1 MLVGVMVDWIW
12 GCLSGL
18 RLTGYLRI
26 PINMKRNQE
35 YSYSCKG
42 MHSVGIVN
50 IFRGLLRYFHYRK
63 HDGMRTDM
71 VLEKDVRVLLLD
83 PQTAKREWHTEC
95 GLSIWNLKTSPKGH
109 ISFNKATST
118 TTSSYLLIVPVPM
131 GLWAHFYSNHHTRAM
146 WSLIEA
152 VVQGAHRQASSQAD
166 NQTGSWG
173 SLLWVLG

>member
-1 MLVGVMVDWIW
+1 M
-12 GCLSGL
+12 
-18 RLTGYLRI
+18 
-26 PINMKRNQE
+26 
-35 YSYSCKG
+35 
-42 MHSVGIVN
+42 
-50 IFRGLLRYFHYRK
+50 GLLTFSEVYSIIFIIGSVMACRHTWCWKKMWEFYFWILRQQK
-63 HDGMRTDM
+63 ENGTLSVAWASETSKLAPRDTF
-71 VLEKDVRVLLLD
+71 LL
-83 PQTAKREWHTEC
+83 TR
-95 GLSIWNLKTSPKGH
+95 H

-118 TTSSYLLIVPVPM
+118 TTGSYLLIVSLPM

>member
-1 MLVGVMVDWIW
+1 
-12 GCLSGL
+12 
-18 RLTGYLRI
+18 
-26 PINMKRNQE
+26 MKRNQE

-50 IFRGLLRYFHYRK
+50 IFRGLLHYFHYRK
-63 HDGMRTDM
+63 RDGMQTYM

-95 GLSIWNLKTSPKGH
+95 GLSIWNLKTSPKRH

-118 TTSSYLLIVPVPM
+118 TTRSYLLIVSLPM

-166 NQTGSWG
+166 NQIALGG
-173 SLLWVLG
+173 PYFEFWVRYHLVPEHHWRW